1 MSMLTKNSPKSASG
15 SEEISAFLGRETV
28 FEGKMTFQGVFRL
41 DGKFEGEIFDSGVLV
56 VGEAA
61 VIKGK
66 VEVNTIV
73 IHGLVE
79 GDVFSKAR
87 AEIASTGKFHGT
99 LATPVLIINEGGIMD
114 GQCRMEDP
122 RAQTEEGQR
131 PLPQGDR
138 LLST

>member
-1 MSMLTKNSPKSASG
+1 MMSKNNPKPASS

-41 DGKFEGEIFDSGVLV
+41 DGKFEGEIFNSGVLV
-56 VGEAA
+56 IGEAA

-79 GDVFSKAR
+79 GDVFAKAR
-87 AEIASTGKFHGT
+87 AEITSTGKFHGN
-99 LATPVLIINEGGIMD
+99 LSTPVLIINEGGILD
-114 GQCRMEDP
+114 GQCRMEGS
-122 RAQTEEGQR
+122 RAQTED
-131 PLPQGDR
+131 PQFSPQHGER